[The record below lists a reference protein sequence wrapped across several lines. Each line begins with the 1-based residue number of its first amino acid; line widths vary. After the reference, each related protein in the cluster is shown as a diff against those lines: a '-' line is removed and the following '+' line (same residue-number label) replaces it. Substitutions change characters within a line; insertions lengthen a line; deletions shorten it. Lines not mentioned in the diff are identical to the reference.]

1 MLSAAMGDLFGRSL
15 FVGIKLQQWLFSPKP
30 CRWKMISGEICP
42 KLKVGRP
49 PKSPPPS
56 LSNLI
61 LTTPMPC
68 MSGLRKIPFFWIASW
83 ISTKCTICCLFK
95 RFSFDAYLGQSCCC
109 CLGILLRSKHL
120 PTMVGRDPWM
130 KWKLI
135 TIVIGS
141 TMEER
146 PAFLIKIFKLLKCH
160 CCLEKR
166 PLTS

>member
-1 MLSAAMGDLFGRSL
+1 MAIFSKTMQVKDDIRWDLSKAQS
-15 FVGIKLQQWLFSPKP
+15 
-30 CRWKMISGEICP
+30 
-42 KLKVGRP
+42 RP
-49 PKSPPPS
+49 PAKEPPPS